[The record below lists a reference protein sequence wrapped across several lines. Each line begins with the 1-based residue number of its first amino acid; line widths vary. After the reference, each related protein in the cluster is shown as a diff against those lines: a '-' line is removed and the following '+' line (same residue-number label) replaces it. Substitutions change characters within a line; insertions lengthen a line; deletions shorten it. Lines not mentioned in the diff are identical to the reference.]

1 MPAPSLESRVQ
12 AALDNAGYVF
22 SGARLVVAVSG
33 GPDSMAL
40 MHLLTSL
47 KDTVGLELH
56 VAHLNHDFRGEEAF
70 VDARFV
76 AAAAHDLGLAC
87 VVEEE
92 DPEAYRRE
100 SGVSSFEEAARELR
114 YRFLARVAERHG
126 AQAVAVGHTSD
137 DLAETVL
144 MHVIRGSGLHGLRG
158 MEEVSQWVSRSGVHS
173 TTIFRPLLGASKR
186 ETADYCLENGIA
198 VRKDLGNEMSRFTR
212 NRVRG
217 QLMPAL
223 AEYNPRII
231 ESLNRLSE
239 TSTLV
244 IDYLESQV
252 DALWERCVKED
263 EGWFVIDSSVLAKEH
278 RLAAALLLRRA
289 YLELAGDPRRL
300 YRPQLKDMASLIE
313 APPGKSLRL
322 PRDLYLH
329 KGYDSLW
336 MGTGEEIPCPFPEF
350 NGQVRI
356 PLPQSGHAMTQEIS
370 GWEFSA
376 TRVDGTEAQA
386 EGLFTADLNPDS
398 LGDKAITVR
407 TRKPGDRFQPFGM
420 EHAKK
425 LQDFFVDGKVP
436 RAWRD
441 RTPLVVTERGIAWVV
456 GRRVAEWAKA
466 RPDRPK
472 LRLSFRVPGAATG
485 CP

>member
-1 MPAPSLESRVQ
+1 MPSLASRVK
-12 AALDNAGYVF
+12 AALHRAGYA
-22 SGARLVVAVSG
+22 SGGAKLVVAVSG

-40 MHLLTSL
+40 MHLLTGL
-47 KDTVGLELH
+47 KETARLELH

-70 VDARFV
+70 VDAQFV
-76 AAAAHDLGLAC
+76 ADAAKTLGLPCTVA
-87 VVEEE
+87 ED

-114 YRFLARVAERHG
+114 YRFLARVAEAEG
-126 AQAVAVGHTSD
+126 AQAVAVGHTAD

-158 MEEVSQWVSRSGVHS
+158 MEEVSPWVSRSGEHR
-173 TTIFRPLLGASKR
+173 TTLFRPLLETSKR

-198 VRKDLGNEMSRFTR
+198 VRKDLGNDMTRFTR

-252 DALWERCVKED
+252 DAIWERCIRED
-263 EGWFVIDSSVLAKEH
+263 RGWLVIDSGILTEEHPLAI
-278 RLAAALLLRRA
+278 RVLLRRA

-300 YRPQLKDMASLIE
+300 YQSHLRDMANLIN

-322 PRDLYLH
+322 PRGLYLH
-329 KGYDSLW
+329 RSYDSLW
-336 MGTGEEIPCPFPEF
+336 MGMGAGVPCPFPEF
-350 NGQVRI
+350 NGETRI
-356 PLPQSGHAMTQEIS
+356 SLPPLDRDVMLDVS
-370 GWEFSA
+370 GWQI
-376 TRVDGTEAQA
+376 TMRRTGGTEGPSS
-386 EGLFTADLNPDS
+386 ELFTADIDTNS
-398 LGDKAITVR
+398 LAGKAIVIR
-407 TRKPGDRFQPFGM
+407 TRTPGDRFQPQGM
-420 EHAKK
+420 GQLKK
-425 LQDFFVDGKVP
+425 LQDFFVDQKVP

-441 RTPLVVTERGIAWVV
+441 RIPMVVAEQGIAWVV
-456 GRRVAEWAKA
+456 GYRIAEWAKSS
-466 RPDRPK
+466 PGEPT
-472 LRLSFRVPGAATG
+472 LRMSFRAP
-485 CP
+485 

>member
-1 MPAPSLESRVQ
+1 MPSLDARVQ
-12 AALDNAGYVF
+12 AALLRAGYA
-22 SGARLVVAVSG
+22 SGGVKLVVAVSG

-40 MHLLTSL
+40 MHLLTAL
-47 KDTVGLELH
+47 KETAWLELH

-76 AAAAHDLGLAC
+76 AAAARDLGLRC
-87 VVEEE
+87 TVEED

-114 YRFLARVAERHG
+114 YRFLARVAESQG
-126 AQAVAVGHTSD
+126 AQAVAVGHTAD

-158 MEEVSQWVSRSGVHS
+158 MEEVSRWVSRSGDHQ
-173 TTIFRPLLGASKR
+173 TTLFRPLLGTSKR
-186 ETADYCLENGIA
+186 ETADYCLENSIA
-198 VRKDLGNEMSRFTR
+198 VRKDLGNDMPRFTR
-212 NRVRG
+212 NRVRS

-223 AEYNPRII
+223 AQYNPRII

-252 DALWERCVKED
+252 DALWERCVKEQG
-263 EGWFVIDSSVLAKEH
+263 GWLVMDSSALAQEH
-278 RLAAALLLRRA
+278 PLAARLLLRRA

-300 YRPQLKDMASLIE
+300 YQSHLRDMANLIE

-322 PRDLYLH
+322 PRGLYLH
-329 KGYDSLW
+329 SSYGRLW
-336 MGTGEEIPCPFPEF
+336 MGKGAEVPCPFPELH
-350 NGQVRI
+350 GETRI
-356 PLPQSGHAMTQEIS
+356 PIAQPGHAVAHTVS
-370 GWEFSA
+370 GWQCGMERTDA
-376 TRVDGTEAQA
+376 TKEPS
-386 EGLFTADLNPDS
+386 EGLFTADLDLDS
-398 LGDKAITVR
+398 LGGEAITIR
-407 TRKPGDRFQPFGM
+407 TRKPGDRFHPLGM
-420 EHAKK
+420 DHSKK
-425 LQDFFVDGKVP
+425 LQDFFVDQKVP

-441 RTPLVVTERGIAWVV
+441 RTPLVTTERGIAWVV
-456 GRRVAEWAKA
+456 GHRVAEWAKVC
-466 RPDRPK
+466 PDRSK
-472 LRLSFRVPGAATG
+472 LRLSFRVLGAVTG

>member
-1 MPAPSLESRVQ
+1 MGPSREARVK
-12 AALDNAGYVF
+12 AALLRVGYAFGGVK
-22 SGARLVVAVSG
+22 LVVAVSG

-40 MHLLTSL
+40 MHLLTDL
-47 KDTVGLELH
+47 KETARLELH

-76 AAAAHDLGLAC
+76 ADAAKDLGLSC
-87 VVEEE
+87 TVEED

-114 YRFLARVAERHG
+114 YRFLARVAASQG
-126 AQAVAVGHTSD
+126 ARAVAVGHTAD

-158 MEEVSQWVSRSGVHS
+158 MEEVSPWVSRSGDHQ
-173 TTIFRPLLGASKR
+173 TTLFRPLLGTSKR
-186 ETADYCLENGIA
+186 ETADYCLENGVA
-198 VRKDLGNEMSRFTR
+198 VRKDLGNDMPRFTR

-252 DALWERCVKED
+252 DVLWKRCVKE
-263 EGWFVIDSSVLAKEH
+263 EGGWLVIDSAILAEEH
-278 RLAAALLLRRA
+278 PLAARLLLRRA

-300 YRPQLKDMASLIE
+300 YQSHLRDMANLID

-322 PRDLYLH
+322 PRGLYLH
-329 KGYDSLW
+329 SSYRNLW
-336 MGTGEEIPCPFPEF
+336 MGKGAEVPCPFPEF
-350 NGQVRI
+350 HGEARI
-356 PLPQSGHAMTQEIS
+356 PIARPGYAVTQTVSEWRFDMEWID
-370 GWEFSA
+370 
-376 TRVDGTEAQA
+376 RTE
-386 EGLFTADLNPDS
+386 ETSDGLFTADLNAAS
-398 LGDKAITVR
+398 LRGEAIIIR
-407 TRKPGDRFQPFGM
+407 TRKPGDRFQPQGM
-420 EHAKK
+420 EHSKK
-425 LQDFFVDGKVP
+425 LQDFFVDQKVP

-441 RTPLVVTERGIAWVV
+441 RTPLVTTERGIAWVV
-456 GRRVAEWAKA
+456 GYRVAEWAKGC
-466 RPDRPK
+466 PGQPK
-472 LRLSFRVPGAATG
+472 LRLSFRVPGAVTG